1 MSYFPAPLPGLCHR
15 TWGNLTRGVTLI
27 PDASELSGAPRPDRR
42 GVTVWFTG
50 LPCAGKTT
58 ASAAVASQLEAC
70 GVPVE
75 LLDADALRLTIS
87 RGLGFSK
94 EDRDE
99 NIRRIGFVC
108 GLLARHGV
116 VVLVSAIAP
125 YREVRAE
132 IRAQLGRF
140 VEVYVNAPL
149 AVCEGRDVRGL
160 YRRARIGEM
169 RGLTGVDAPYEP
181 PESPDV
187 ECRTDLETIEQ
198 SAAKVVAFLRK
209 NYAELFLR

>member
-1 MSYFPAPLPGLCHR
+1 LKGEAPSACQ
-15 TWGNLTRGVTLI
+15 
-27 PDASELSGAPRPDRR
+27 

-58 ASAAVASQLEAC
+58 ASGAVASQLRAC
-70 GVPVE
+70 GLRVE

-94 EDRDE
+94 EDRGE
-99 NIRRIGFVC
+99 NVRRIGYVC
-108 GLLARHGV
+108 GLLAPHGV

-125 YREVRAE
+125 YRELRAE

-149 AVCEGRDVRGL
+149 AVCEERDVKGL
-160 YRRARIGEM
+160 YRRARLGEM
-169 RGLTGVDAPYEP
+169 HGLTGVDAPYEP
-181 PESPDV
+181 PESPEV

-198 SAAKVVAFLRK
+198 SAAKVVAFLRN
-209 NYAELFLR
+209 NYADLFLP

>member
-1 MSYFPAPLPGLCHR
+1 MATPNN
-15 TWGNLTRGVTLI
+15 T
-27 PDASELSGAPRPDRR
+27 

-58 ASAAVASQLEAC
+58 ASRAVASQLGAC
-70 GVPVE
+70 GLPVE
-75 LLDADALRLTIS
+75 LLDADPLRLTLS

-125 YREVRAE
+125 YRETRAE
-132 IRAQLGRF
+132 IRTQLGRF

-149 AVCEGRDVRGL
+149 SVCEERDVKGM
-160 YRRARIGEM
+160 YRRARRGEM
-169 RGLTGVDAPYEP
+169 PGLTGVDAPYEP
-181 PESPDV
+181 PDSPDI
-187 ECRTDLETIEQ
+187 ECRTDHETIEQ

-209 NYAELFLR
+209 NYADLFLR

>member
-1 MSYFPAPLPGLCHR
+1 MKAEAPSAR
-15 TWGNLTRGVTLI
+15 Q
-27 PDASELSGAPRPDRR
+27 

-58 ASAAVASQLEAC
+58 ASRAVASQLSAY
-70 GVPVE
+70 GLPVE

-99 NIRRIGFVC
+99 NVRRIGFVC

-132 IRAQLGRF
+132 IRARLGRF

-149 AVCEGRDVRGL
+149 AVCEKRDVKGL
-160 YRRARIGEM
+160 YRHARSGELH
-169 RGLTGVDAPYEP
+169 GLTGVDAPYEP

-187 ECRTDLETIEQ
+187 ECRTDIETVEQ
-198 SAAKVVAFLRK
+198 SAAKVVAFLRE
-209 NYAELFLR
+209 NYAGLFLR

>member
-1 MSYFPAPLPGLCHR
+1 MKGEAPSKR
-15 TWGNLTRGVTLI
+15 Q
-27 PDASELSGAPRPDRR
+27 

-58 ASAAVASQLEAC
+58 ASRAVASQLSAC
-70 GVPVE
+70 GLPVE

-99 NIRRIGFVC
+99 NIRRIAFVC

-132 IRAQLGRF
+132 IRSQLGRF

-149 AVCEGRDVRGL
+149 AVCEERDVKGM
-160 YRRARIGEM
+160 YRRARSGEM

-181 PESPDV
+181 PDSPDV

-198 SAAKVVAFLRK
+198 SAAKVVAFLQE
-209 NYAELFLR
+209 NFAELFLP